1 MNRVSG
7 ISAEELAR
15 RIRAGDGPRL
25 LDVRQPEEHALARLP
40 ESRLVPLGELSA
52 RLAEL
57 NEWRDEEIVVYCH
70 HGVRSLHAA
79 QLLAADGFGRLLNL
93 EGGIDAWSLR
103 VDPEV
108 PRY

>member
-1 MNRVSG
+1 MSDLSG

-15 RIRAGDGPRL
+15 RLRAGERLCL

-40 ESRLVPLGELSA
+40 ESRLVPLAELPA
-52 RLAEL
+52 RLDEL
-57 NEWRDEEIVVYCH
+57 NDWRDEEIVVYCH
-70 HGVRSLHAA
+70 HGIRSLHAGHV
-79 QLLAADGFGRLLNL
+79 LAANGFRRLWNL

-103 VDPEV
+103 VDREV